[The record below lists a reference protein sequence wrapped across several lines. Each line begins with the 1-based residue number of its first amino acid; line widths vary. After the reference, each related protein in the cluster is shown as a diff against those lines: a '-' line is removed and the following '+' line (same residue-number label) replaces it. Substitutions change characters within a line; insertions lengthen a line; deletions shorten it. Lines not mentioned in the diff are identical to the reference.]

1 MAMMTKSEKRYQ
13 IIITSIVLLLVV
25 ATICPFVLLFMSSI
39 SSESSL
45 IRNGYQF
52 WPKEFSLNAYKYIT
66 RNADTI
72 LRAYGLTIL
81 TTVVGTFLCLFL
93 TITLAYPLSRKNL
106 KGRRVILLLILL
118 TMLFHGGVVPSY
130 ILWVKYL
137 HIKNTFWAL
146 VLPNLLLNSFHLIL
160 MKNYFENSIPQQ
172 IIEAAQI
179 DGAGHLAVL
188 WHVILPMGK
197 PIIATIMMFTIL
209 TYWNDWVNPLYFVS
223 DSKMWS
229 LQILL
234 ENIMNNIQFLV
245 KNSKV
250 AAQIGLSVASLPS
263 VSVRMAIA
271 ALGILPILIL
281 FPFFQKYIVKGISLG
296 ALKE

>member
-1 MAMMTKSEKRYQ
+1 MMTKSEKRYQ

-72 LRAYGLTIL
+72 IRAYGLTIL

>member
-1 MAMMTKSEKRYQ
+1 MMTKSEKRYQ

-72 LRAYGLTIL
+72 IRAYGLTIL
-81 TTVVGTFLCLFL
+81 TTIVGTFLCLFL

-250 AAQIGLSVASLPS
+250 AAQIGLSVSSLPS

>member
-1 MAMMTKSEKRYQ
+1 MMTKSEKRYQ
-13 IIITSIVLLLVV
+13 IVITIIVLLLVV

-72 LRAYGLTIL
+72 IRAYGLTIL
-81 TTVVGTFLCLFL
+81 TTIVGTFLCLFL

-250 AAQIGLSVASLPS
+250 AAQIGLSVSSLPS

>member
-1 MAMMTKSEKRYQ
+1 MMTKSEKRYQ
-13 IIITSIVLLLVV
+13 IVITIIVLLLVF

-72 LRAYGLTIL
+72 IRAYGLTIL
-81 TTVVGTFLCLFL
+81 TTIVGTFLCLFL

-250 AAQIGLSVASLPS
+250 AAQIGLSVSSLPS

>member
-1 MAMMTKSEKRYQ
+1 MTKSEKRYQ

-72 LRAYGLTIL
+72 IRAYGLTIL

-250 AAQIGLSVASLPS
+250 AAQIGLSVSSLPS

>member
-1 MAMMTKSEKRYQ
+1 MMTKSEKRYQ

-72 LRAYGLTIL
+72 IRAYGLTIL
-81 TTVVGTFLCLFL
+81 TTIVGTFICLFL

-250 AAQIGLSVASLPS
+250 AAQIGLSVSSLPS

>member
-1 MAMMTKSEKRYQ
+1 MMTTSEKRYQ
-13 IIITSIVLLLVV
+13 IVMTSIVLLLVV
-25 ATICPFVLLFMSSI
+25 ATIGPFVLLFMSSI

-72 LRAYGLTIL
+72 IRAYGLTIL
-81 TTVVGTFLCLFL
+81 TTGVGTFLCLFL

-160 MKNYFENSIPQQ
+160 MKITLKTAFRSRLLKQRR
-172 IIEAAQI
+172 
-179 DGAGHLAVL
+179 
-188 WHVILPMGK
+188 
-197 PIIATIMMFTIL
+197 L
-209 TYWNDWVNPLYFVS
+209 TEPDIW
-223 DSKMWS
+223 
-229 LQILL
+229 
-234 ENIMNNIQFLV
+234 
-245 KNSKV
+245 
-250 AAQIGLSVASLPS
+250 LSCG
-263 VSVRMAIA
+263 M
-271 ALGILPILIL
+271 
-281 FPFFQKYIVKGISLG
+281 
-296 ALKE
+296 

>member
-1 MAMMTKSEKRYQ
+1 MMTKSEKRYQ

-72 LRAYGLTIL
+72 IRAYGLTIL

-250 AAQIGLSVASLPS
+250 AAQIGLSVSSLPS

-271 ALGILPILIL
+271 VLGILPILIL